1 MRNAVHQD
9 CPDLEVL
16 HQVKLLI
23 RAIRQYSWTDPMQ
36 PHTLYLYVLDILATA
51 TLDTYP
57 YRVPDGKYL
66 YKHIIILPFKR
77 TDLGQKA
84 EKTYLILETS
94 QISLVK
100 TI

>member
-16 HQVKLLI
+16 HQMKLLI

-36 PHTLYLYVLDILATA
+36 PHVLYLYVLDILATA

-57 YRVPDGKYL
+57 YRIPDGKYL
-66 YKHIIILPFKR
+66 YKPIITLTFKR
-77 TDLGQKA
+77 TDPGQEA
-84 EKTYLILETS
+84 DNTILD
-94 QISLVK
+94 L
-100 TI
+100 

>member
-1 MRNAVHQD
+1 MMCVHQD

-36 PHTLYLYVLDILATA
+36 PHMLYLYVLDILATA

-57 YRVPDGKYL
+57 YRIPDGKYL
-66 YKHIIILPFKR
+66 YKPIIIPFESK
-77 TDLGQKA
+77 DPG
-84 EKTYLILETS
+84 
-94 QISLVK
+94 
-100 TI
+100 

>member
-1 MRNAVHQD
+1 MMLNTVHQD

-36 PHTLYLYVLDILATA
+36 PHMLYLFVLDILATA

-57 YRVPDGKYL
+57 YRIPDGKYL
-66 YKHIIILPFKR
+66 CKPILILPFKGA
-77 TDLGQKA
+77 DLGQKV
-84 EKTYLILETS
+84 EKILDFRDIPNKS
-94 QISLVK
+94 Q
-100 TI
+100 